1 MGMKRPAPVPINLPF
16 LGERLQ
22 TATQAPSADRPWVTL
37 AWAQSI
43 DGCLTVRQGQPT
55 PLSGPESAVLTHQLR
70 AAHHAIMVGIGT
82 LLADDPRLNVRH
94 ITGPNPQAII
104 LDSQLRTP
112 LTAKVLQGQQ
122 PALIVGTSAAPPA
135 RQAALIAAGAEVLIV
150 PATDSGQINLPALL
164 PSLAERGLASVM
176 VEGGGQVLTA
186 FLTQQLA
193 NAVCITVVPKIL
205 GGYHAVADL
214 NGAIANL
221 TPVAYHAAG
230 ADMTIIGGLQ

>member
-1 MGMKRPAPVPINLPF
+1 MTRPTPLAINQPF
-16 LGERLQ
+16 LGERLSQ
-22 TATQAPSADRPWVTL
+22 ALAYCQRTAKPWVTL

-43 DGCLTVRQGQPT
+43 DGCLTVQQGQPT

-70 AAHHAIMVGIGT
+70 AAHHAILVGIGT
-82 LLADDPRLNVRH
+82 LLSDDPRLAD
-94 ITGPNPQAII
+94 G
-104 LDSQLRTP
+104 RTP

-122 PALIVGTSAAPPA
+122 PALIVGTPAAPQA

-150 PATDSGQINLPALL
+150 PATATGQVDIAALQ
-164 PSLAERGLASVM
+164 PMLAARGLASVM

-186 FLTQQLA
+186 FLAQQLA
-193 NAVCITVVPKIL
+193 NAVCVTVVPKVL
-205 GGYHAVADL
+205 GGYHAVAAL

-221 TPVAYHAAG
+221 TPVVYQAAG